1 MGVLDGKAALVTGG
15 SRGIGAAI
23 TVNTVS
29 PGTTDTDMFHG
40 SNPPDAAERM
50 IAITPLRRLG
60 QPSDI
65 ADVVAFLAGPD
76 GRWVTGQNL
85 LATGGLVI

>member
-1 MGVLDGKAALVTGG
+1 
-15 SRGIGAAI
+15 
-23 TVNTVS
+23 
-29 PGTTDTDMFHG
+29 MFHG